1 MKFRWLYQKTLNSGL
16 NQIESLFGFWLK
28 LVGFPGGSDS
38 KESACNV
45 QDPSSILE
53 LGRSP
58 RVGNGNP
65 LWHSYLEN
73 PMDRVAW
80 WAIVLGVTKSQT

>member
-1 MKFRWLYQKTLNSGL
+1 MKFGGFYQKTLNSGL

-28 LVGFPGGSDS
+28 LVGFPGGSHS
-38 KESACNV
+38 KQSACNV
-45 QDPSSILE
+45 QGTGSILE

-58 RVGNGNP
+58 RVENGNL

-73 PMDRVAW
+73 PMGSSESQRVRHD
-80 WAIVLGVTKSQT
+80 